1 MRYNIDMSKQ
11 KKKRNK
17 QYSGV
22 GSTSSQP
29 TVTKITAV
37 NRTRLGQW
45 WFENKKLIKTVAT
58 ALIVI
63 ATLILIV
70 VEIINIASGKGI

>member
-1 MRYNIDMSKQ
+1 MSK
-11 KKKRNK
+11 KSKKRNK
-17 QYSGV
+17 KYTGV
-22 GSTSSQP
+22 GSTSQTP
-29 TVTKITAV
+29 VVTRITASAV

-58 ALIVI
+58 VLIVI

-70 VEIINIASGKGI
+70 VEIINIASGKVI